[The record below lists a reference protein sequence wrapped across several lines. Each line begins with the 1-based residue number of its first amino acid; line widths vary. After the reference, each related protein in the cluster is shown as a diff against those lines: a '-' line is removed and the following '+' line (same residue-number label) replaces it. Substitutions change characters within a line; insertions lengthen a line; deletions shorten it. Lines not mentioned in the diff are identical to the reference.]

1 MVGESGRHVQLYLA
15 HTTADFVFH
24 TLLQAFQ
31 LVLEK
36 CQVLKLGQRIL
47 EQEISRLQQ
56 VNAAPFSAQVYQ
68 RLGGWG
74 CEHEKSLLTKTS

>member
-1 MVGESGRHVQLYLA
+1 MKSGGQVQLYLA
-15 HTTADFVFH
+15 HTTADFFFH

-47 EQEISRLQQ
+47 EQEGNRLQQ
-56 VNAAPFSAQVYQ
+56 VNAAPFPAQVY
-68 RLGGWG
+68 RAG
-74 CEHEKSLLTKTS
+74 